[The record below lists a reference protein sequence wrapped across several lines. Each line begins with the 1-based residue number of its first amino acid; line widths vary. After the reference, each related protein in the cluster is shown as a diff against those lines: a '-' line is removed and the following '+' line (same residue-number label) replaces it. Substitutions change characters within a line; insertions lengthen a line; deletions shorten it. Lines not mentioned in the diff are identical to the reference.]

1 MIYAP
6 HTLELTLDCSSE
18 KFGKLRNAA
27 YERAKGKHKMFSD
40 GSGKNIDRAFADTGI
55 KIEYHDTIYKHR
67 IKFIVNPTRLL
78 GGNDVKKLWKPN
90 GDNISK
96 LTKKLESHIA
106 DYFNSKYNL
115 NDFRLTRI
123 DFTVNIDV
131 GNKDIVAAYIK
142 VLHNIRKVKGFS
154 PKDWK
159 DYDGYDENASF
170 DLEGNSNGVQFVA
183 YDKAAAI
190 KNNVVD
196 SEYKRKEMKERLD
209 KAKGV
214 LRLEVKLTTQKAIR
228 RYTNESDT
236 VKRIIDLCNNSTEIF
251 LDTFIRVVPFGD
263 FHKKDNVVKIIEE
276 SVSNKHLK
284 RKMLHLLELIP
295 KKKSLYLAQKALA
308 DRNIEK
314 IMKMFAELNVSPVT
328 LSKRHDVKHLSNLYA
343 FI

>member
-1 MIYAP
+1 MDTDKDIFHRWRSSAKSNVSYNDESDKDYALVKNGVTVWY
-6 HTLELTLDCSSE
+6 HKTEFKT
-18 KFGKLRNAA
+18 KIKL
-27 YERAKGKHKMFSD
+27 
-40 GSGKNIDRAFADTGI
+40 
-55 KIEYHDTIYKHR
+55 
-67 IKFIVNPTRLL
+67 IVNPSRVL
-78 GGNDVKKLWKPN
+78 GHDDLTKLWKPKPKKIIEFIVRLDAHL
-90 GDNISK
+90 DN
-96 LTKKLESHIA
+96 
-106 DYFNSKYNL
+106 YFNAEYGIE
-115 NDFRLTRI
+115 DFKLTRI
-123 DFTVNIDV
+123 DFTKNVRLDD
-131 GNKDIVAAYIK
+131 GKKVAAYIK

-209 KAKGV
+209 KAKGI

-263 FHKKDNVVKIIEE
+263 FHKKDKVVKIIEE

-308 DRNIEK
+308 GRNIEK